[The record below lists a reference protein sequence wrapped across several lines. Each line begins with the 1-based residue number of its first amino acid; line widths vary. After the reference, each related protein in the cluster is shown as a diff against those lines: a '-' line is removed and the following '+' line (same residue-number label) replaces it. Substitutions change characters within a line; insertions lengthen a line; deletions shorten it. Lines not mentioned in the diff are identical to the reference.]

1 MKVAII
7 GLGLIGG
14 SIARRLRGFH
24 NCTISAY
31 NRTAET
37 VLLAKQDGAIDEG
50 SSDVGEVMDNA
61 DLIILCL
68 YPQLNVDMVK
78 NNLSHIKPGAV
89 ITDVSG
95 VKGFMI
101 DEMSKILP
109 DNVDF
114 IGAHPMAGR
123 EVGGYQS
130 STDTLFN
137 KASFL
142 ITPTKKN
149 KPENIALIREL
160 AEYIGCKHVVTTTP
174 EEHDAVI
181 AYTSQLMHVVAVA
194 LCDNPMI
201 ERSTFFS
208 AGSLRDCTRVAIINA
223 QMWSELFVENKEQLV
238 NRIHEMQ
245 ASLGKIAE
253 AVENSDREMLEEIM
267 THAKITINYIPN
279 VKKKKKKSLKLYL
292 FSFRNQGD
300 FHEDCINIIM
310 KDLVKL
316 MEPKYLEVKGIFT
329 PRGGISIYPFA
340 NYGQPGTKYEKI
352 AENRLFDSLK

>member
-1 MKVAII
+1 MM
-7 GLGLIGG
+7 
-14 SIARRLRGFH
+14 F
-24 NCTISAY
+24 
-31 NRTAET
+31 
-37 VLLAKQDGAIDEG
+37 
-50 SSDVGEVMDNA
+50 
-61 DLIILCL
+61 
-68 YPQLNVDMVK
+68 
-78 NNLSHIKPGAV
+78 
-89 ITDVSG
+89 
-95 VKGFMI
+95 
-101 DEMSKILP
+101 
-109 DNVDF
+109 
-114 IGAHPMAGR
+114 
-123 EVGGYQS
+123 
-130 STDTLFN
+130 DTLFN

-253 AVENSDREMLEEIM
+253 AVENSDREKLEEIM
-267 THAKITINYIPN
+267 THATSQK
-279 VKKKKKKSLKLYL
+279 
-292 FSFRNQGD
+292 
-300 FHEDCINIIM
+300 M
-310 KDLVKL
+310 KWL
-316 MEPKYLEVKGIFT
+316 ME
-329 PRGGISIYPFA
+329 
-340 NYGQPGTKYEKI
+340 
-352 AENRLFDSLK
+352 

>member
-1 MKVAII
+1 MKIAII

-24 NCTISAY
+24 DATVAAY

-37 VLLAKQDGAIDEG
+37 ILLAKQDGVIDEG
-50 SSDVGEVMDNA
+50 SSNAAETIENA

-68 YPQLNVDMVK
+68 YPQLNVDIIRD
-78 NNLSHIKPGAV
+78 NLTHIKDGAV

-95 VKGFMI
+95 VKGFMV
-101 DEMSKILP
+101 EELTKILP
-109 DNVDF
+109 PTVDF

-130 STDTLFN
+130 STDTLFD

-142 ITPTKKN
+142 ITPTKQN
-149 KPENIALIREL
+149 KPENVALVREL

-174 EEHDAVI
+174 EEHDAII

-208 AGSLRDCTRVAIINA
+208 AGSLRDCTRVAKINEV
-223 QMWSELFVENKEQLV
+223 MWSELFVENKTELV
-238 NRIHEMQ
+238 KRIREME
-245 ASLGKIAE
+245 ASLEKM
-253 AVENSDREMLEEIM
+253 AVATENGDREELEKIMKHACSQKLKWLEE
-267 THAKITINYIPN
+267 
-279 VKKKKKKSLKLYL
+279 
-292 FSFRNQGD
+292 R
-300 FHEDCINIIM
+300 
-310 KDLVKL
+310 
-316 MEPKYLEVKGIFT
+316 
-329 PRGGISIYPFA
+329 
-340 NYGQPGTKYEKI
+340 
-352 AENRLFDSLK
+352 

>member
-1 MKVAII
+1 MAII

-24 NCTISAY
+24 DCTVAAY

-37 VLLAKQDGAIDEG
+37 LLLAKHDGVIDEG
-50 SSDVGEVMDNA
+50 STEVSEVFEDA
-61 DLIILCL
+61 DLIVLCL
-68 YPQLNVDMVK
+68 YPELNVEFVK
-78 NNLSHIKPGAV
+78 QNIKHIKSGAV

-95 VKGFMI
+95 VKEYMVK
-101 DEMSKILP
+101 ELETVLP
-109 DNVDF
+109 DGVDF
-114 IGAHPMAGR
+114 VGAHPMAGR

-142 ITPTKKN
+142 ITPTEKN
-149 KPENIALIREL
+149 RPESVTLVREL

-208 AGSLRDCTRVAIINA
+208 AGSLRDCTRVAVINA
-223 QMWSELFVENKEQLV
+223 QMWSELFCENKNQLAA
-238 NRIHEMQ
+238 RITEMQ
-245 ASLGKIAE
+245 SSLEKIKQAVLAE
-253 AVENSDREMLEEIM
+253 DRAELE
-267 THAKITINYIPN
+267 
-279 VKKKKKKSLKLYL
+279 S
-292 FSFRNQGD
+292 
-300 FHEDCINIIM
+300 IM
-310 KDLVKL
+310 KNATAQKMKWL
-316 MEPKYLEVKGIFT
+316 ME
-329 PRGGISIYPFA
+329 
-340 NYGQPGTKYEKI
+340 
-352 AENRLFDSLK
+352 

>member
-1 MKVAII
+1 MKIAII

-24 NCTISAY
+24 DCTIAAY

-37 VLLAKQDGAIDEG
+37 LLLAKQDGAIDEG
-50 SSDVGEVMDNA
+50 FSDAGDAMDGA

-78 NNLSHIKPGAV
+78 NNLSRIKKGAV

-95 VKGFMI
+95 VKGFMT
-101 DEMSKILP
+101 DELTKILP
-109 DNVDF
+109 DGVDF

-123 EVGGYQS
+123 EVGGYKS

-142 ITPTKKN
+142 ITPTKQN
-149 KPENIALIREL
+149 KPENVALIREL

-223 QMWSELFVENKEQLV
+223 EMWSELFVENKDALAE
-238 NRIHEMQ
+238 RIDEMQ
-245 ASLGKIAE
+245 ESLEKIKN
-253 AVENSDREMLEEIM
+253 AVKNGDRDKLEEIM
-267 THAKITINYIPN
+267 KHATSQK
-279 VKKKKKKSLKLYL
+279 LKW
-292 FSFRNQGD
+292 
-300 FHEDCINIIM
+300 
-310 KDLVKL
+310 L
-316 MEPKYLEVKGIFT
+316 M
-329 PRGGISIYPFA
+329 
-340 NYGQPGTKYEKI
+340 
-352 AENRLFDSLK
+352 D

>member
-1 MKVAII
+1 MKIAII

-24 NCTISAY
+24 DALVSAY

-37 VLLAKQDGAIDEG
+37 ILLAKQDGAIDEG
-50 SSDVGEVMDNA
+50 SSNPAEVIEGA

-68 YPQLNVDMVK
+68 YPKLNVDIIRD
-78 NNLSHIKPGAV
+78 NLQYIKDGAV

-95 VKGFMI
+95 VKGFMV
-101 DEMSKILP
+101 DELQKILP
-109 DNVDF
+109 ETVDF

-123 EVGGYQS
+123 EVGGYKS

-142 ITPTKKN
+142 ITPTKRN

-160 AEYIGCKHVVTTTP
+160 AEYIGCKHVITTTP
-174 EEHDAVI
+174 EEHDAII

-223 QMWSELFVENKEQLV
+223 EMWSELFVENKDALV
-238 NRIHEMQ
+238 ARIDEMQ
-245 ASLGKIAE
+245 KSLEKIKQAT
-253 AVENSDREMLEEIM
+253 ADSDRDKLEEIM
-267 THAKITINYIPN
+267 KHATAQK
-279 VKKKKKKSLKLYL
+279 
-292 FSFRNQGD
+292 
-300 FHEDCINIIM
+300 M
-310 KDLVKL
+310 KWL
-316 MEPKYLEVKGIFT
+316 ME
-329 PRGGISIYPFA
+329 
-340 NYGQPGTKYEKI
+340 
-352 AENRLFDSLK
+352 

>member
-1 MKVAII
+1 MKIAII

-24 NCTISAY
+24 DCTIAAY

-37 VLLAKQDGAIDEG
+37 LLLAKQDGAIDEG
-50 SSDVGEVMDNA
+50 FSDPGEAMDNA

-68 YPQLNVDMVK
+68 YPQLNVDMVRD
-78 NNLSHIKPGAV
+78 NLSHIKSGAV

-95 VKGFMI
+95 VKGFMV
-101 DEMSKILP
+101 EELSKILP
-109 DNVDF
+109 DDVDF

-123 EVGGYQS
+123 EVGGYKS

-137 KASFL
+137 KASFI
-142 ITPTKKN
+142 ITPTEKN
-149 KPENIALIREL
+149 NPENVALIREL

-174 EEHDAVI
+174 DEHDAVI

-223 QMWSELFVENKEQLV
+223 EMWSELFVENKDALV
-238 NRIHEMQ
+238 DRISEMQ
-245 ASLGKIAE
+245 ASLEKIKQ
-253 AVENSDREMLEEIM
+253 AVADSDRGKLEEIM
-267 THAKITINYIPN
+267 KHATEQKIT
-279 VKKKKKKSLKLYL
+279 YL
-292 FSFRNQGD
+292 MN
-300 FHEDCINIIM
+300 
-310 KDLVKL
+310 
-316 MEPKYLEVKGIFT
+316 
-329 PRGGISIYPFA
+329 
-340 NYGQPGTKYEKI
+340 
-352 AENRLFDSLK
+352 

>member
-1 MKVAII
+1 MKIAII

-24 NCTISAY
+24 DCTIAAY

-37 VLLAKQDGAIDEG
+37 LLLAKQDGAIDEG
-50 SSDVGEVMDNA
+50 FSDPGEAMEGA

-68 YPQLNVDMVK
+68 YPQLNVDMVRD
-78 NNLSHIKPGAV
+78 NLSHIKKGAV

-95 VKGFMI
+95 VKGFMV
-101 DEMSKILP
+101 EELSKILP
-109 DNVDF
+109 DDVEF

-123 EVGGYQS
+123 EVGGYKS

-137 KASFL
+137 KASFI
-142 ITPTKKN
+142 ITPTEKN
-149 KPENIALIREL
+149 KPENVALIREL

-223 QMWSELFVENKEQLV
+223 EMWSELFVENKHALV
-238 NRIHEMQ
+238 DRISEMQ
-245 ASLGKIAE
+245 DSLEKIKQ
-253 AVENSDREMLEEIM
+253 AVADSDRGKLEEIM
-267 THAKITINYIPN
+267 KHATEQKLKWLIN
-279 VKKKKKKSLKLYL
+279 
-292 FSFRNQGD
+292 
-300 FHEDCINIIM
+300 
-310 KDLVKL
+310 
-316 MEPKYLEVKGIFT
+316 
-329 PRGGISIYPFA
+329 
-340 NYGQPGTKYEKI
+340 
-352 AENRLFDSLK
+352 

>member
-1 MKVAII
+1 MKIAII

-24 NCTISAY
+24 DCTIAAY

-37 VLLAKQDGAIDEG
+37 LLLAKQDGAIDEG
-50 SSDVGEVMDNA
+50 FSDPGEAMEGA

-68 YPQLNVDMVK
+68 YPQLNVDMVRD
-78 NNLSHIKPGAV
+78 NLSHIKSGAV

-95 VKGFMI
+95 VKGFMV
-101 DEMSKILP
+101 EELSKILP
-109 DNVDF
+109 DDVEF

-123 EVGGYQS
+123 EVGGYKS

-137 KASFL
+137 KASFI
-142 ITPTKKN
+142 ITPTEKN
-149 KPENIALIREL
+149 KPENVALIREL

-223 QMWSELFVENKEQLV
+223 EMWSELFVENKDSLV
-238 NRIHEMQ
+238 DRISEMQ
-245 ASLGKIAE
+245 DSLEKIKQ
-253 AVENSDREMLEEIM
+253 AVADSDRGKLEEIM
-267 THAKITINYIPN
+267 KHATEQKLKWLIN
-279 VKKKKKKSLKLYL
+279 
-292 FSFRNQGD
+292 
-300 FHEDCINIIM
+300 
-310 KDLVKL
+310 
-316 MEPKYLEVKGIFT
+316 
-329 PRGGISIYPFA
+329 
-340 NYGQPGTKYEKI
+340 
-352 AENRLFDSLK
+352 